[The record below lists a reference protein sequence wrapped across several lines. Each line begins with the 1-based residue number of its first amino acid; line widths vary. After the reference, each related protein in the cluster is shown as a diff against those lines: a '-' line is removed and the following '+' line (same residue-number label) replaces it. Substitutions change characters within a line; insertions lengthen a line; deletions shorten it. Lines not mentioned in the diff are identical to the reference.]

1 MVLRKMSP
9 AQPFAAV
16 SEARALLLGEGVV
29 RDIDAGLAR
38 LRRAVDVADGEATN
52 LLATLTASGAW
63 MLQDWPR
70 ALDLLQRAA
79 ELGSTSARGQLELL
93 SPDEDDWAMRRSAID
108 VQAWLN
114 PPQRRN
120 LCESPRVRQVDG
132 FIPPGVCDWL
142 VGLARGRV
150 KPAMM
155 VEGYGAAPRFTRD
168 RTNSDFAF
176 TVFDA
181 DCVLALVRA
190 RISALLSLPVA
201 AMEPPQVFHYDTGQ
215 ELRPHVDYLQREGRD
230 SAYEGDRIATF
241 LIYLNDDFEGGE
253 TWFSRVDL
261 KARAAKGG
269 ALYFA
274 NVDPTG
280 RPDPMSLHAGLPPT
294 RGEKWLFSQWIH
306 DRPFAG

>member
-29 RDIDAGLAR
+29 RDIDSGLTCLHRAADAGDA
-38 LRRAVDVADGEATN
+38 EATN

-79 ELGSTSARGQLELL
+79 QLGSASARGQLECLA
-93 SPDEDDWAMRRSAID
+93 PDKDDWAMRRSAID
-108 VQAWLN
+108 LEAWLT
-114 PPQRRN
+114 PPARRS
-120 LCESPRVRQVDG
+120 LCDSPRVRQVDA
-132 FIPPGVCDWL
+132 FIPSAVCDWL
-142 VGLARGRV
+142 VGLGKDKLR
-150 KPAMM
+150 PAMM
-155 VEGYGAAPRFTRD
+155 VEGYGAAPRLTRE
-168 RTNSDFAF
+168 RTNSDFVF
-176 TVFDA
+176 TIFDA
-181 DCVLALVRA
+181 DCVVALVRA
-190 RISALLSLPVA
+190 RISAMLSLPVG
-201 AMEPPQVFHYDTGQ
+201 AMEPPQIFHYDTGQ
-215 ELRPHVDYLQREGRD
+215 ELRPHVDYLQREGRPSGYD
-230 SAYEGDRIATF
+230 GDRIATF
-241 LIYLNDDFEGGE
+241 LIYLNDDFEGGQ

-261 KARAAKGG
+261 SARPAKGG